1 MMRDD
6 EDDWG
11 KYLNSA
17 VFSINTSV
25 QSSTKVTPFR
35 MMFGREARFP
45 LQAEAESAE
54 EIIQQVSMAEQY
66 TLANEAEEVDEQD
79 SMAEQYAL
87 TNEAQQANIFS
98 RSRNALPLP
107 RRNRR
112 EIMQRERVSLTT
124 TSRLVTIKVLW
135 RNMLQ
140 LRSQMEDRWLGP
152 YVVAN
157 EPISKGT
164 CFLLN
169 KAV

>member
-1 MMRDD
+1 MRDD

-87 TNEAQQANIFS
+87 TNEAQQANIFFKVS
-98 RSRNALPLP
+98 QRIATAQEKQKRNYAK
-107 RRNRR
+107 RKSVVNYNF
-112 EIMQRERVSLTT
+112 
-124 TSRLVTIKVLW
+124 KVGD
-135 RNMLQ
+135 N
-140 LRSQMEDRWLGP
+140 
-152 YVVAN
+152 
-157 EPISKGT
+157 
-164 CFLLN
+164 
-169 KAV
+169 